1 MTFWRR
7 QPGRRQR
14 ARLLR
19 GADPT
24 HDVATL
30 AFVPPEIDLDSYR
43 ARVEGFADSLTES
56 VDDVTG
62 HALHGLINAWAD
74 QWIATMN
81 ARYSTYLAES
91 ELVDGEADAQV
102 ASSRQLW
109 MHELARFAETGMAVE
124 ATLTYLI
131 DEVPEEGDPADGG

>member
-7 QPGRRQR
+7 RPGDGRSGSVDD
-14 ARLLR
+14 APAL
-19 GADPT
+19 PT
-24 HDVATL
+24 
-30 AFVPPEIDLDSYR
+30 FVPPEIDVASYR
-43 ARVEGFADSLTES
+43 ARVESFADSLNES

-74 QWIATMN
+74 QWIASMN
-81 ARYSTYLAES
+81 ARYSAYLAQS
-91 ELVDGEADAQV
+91 EIVDGDTAARV

-131 DEVPEEGDPADGG
+131 DDVCEGAPTDGG